1 MSRHPGCQRSVL
13 VVGDG
18 LTAAA
23 TAGFLDGAGLDPV
36 VAPPPSRRQ
45 STGVALL
52 WRPGLVLLER
62 IGLRRPIERLGEVV
76 TCRRCLT
83 TDRSWTVEAA
93 GLAEEDGTTRQSTLV
108 AIDRSR
114 LASLLESHVLS
125 ALRRTDRAVTAVDP
139 TAGGLRAS
147 FAGGV
152 TESFDAVVTTSRPL
166 LRSCEPTPAGVGW
179 WQFRWP
185 DGTQSPPAPAELWSD
200 RRAALFAPGGDGD
213 AGVDVRLVSTAET
226 DAASALSTAALDRQ
240 FGDLFDDQPTPFEA
254 LDPQRLQYRRLPR
267 PVPTTLSDGGLV
279 LVGVASRSTI
289 PGDGLG
295 AARGIE
301 DAWIV
306 ADSLAYGP
314 DEVAA
319 AVDDAERRRRQRAR
333 EYVAAV
339 AAAAEADPPVDSGRQ
354 PTDGSPWLR
363 QLRARRRLA
372 FGHTRDR
379 RLPPVAESI
388 PQQL

>member
-1 MSRHPGCQRSVL
+1 MSQHPGCQRSVL

-36 VAPPPSRRQ
+36 VAPPPSRGQ
-45 STGVALL
+45 STGVTVL

-62 IGLRRPIERLGEVV
+62 IGLRRPIERLGEAL

-83 TDRSWTVEAA
+83 TDRSWTAGAA
-93 GLAEEDGTTRQSTLV
+93 EGDDATDDDQPTLV

-114 LASLLESHVLS
+114 LASVLESHVLS
-125 ALRRTDRAVTAVDP
+125 TLRLTDRAVTAVDS
-139 TAGGLRAS
+139 AGCGVRAS
-147 FAGGV
+147 FTGGV
-152 TESFDAVVTTSRPL
+152 TESFDAVVTTCRSL
-166 LRSCEPTPAGVGW
+166 LRSREPSPAGVGW
-179 WQFRWP
+179 WQFAWP
-185 DGTQSPPAPAELWSD
+185 DGPQAPPAPAALWSD
-200 RRAALFAPGGDGD
+200 RRAALFVPAGDDTG
-213 AGVDVRLVSTAET
+213 GVDVRLVSTAGI
-226 DAASALSTAALDRQ
+226 DAASALSTAALDRE
-240 FGDLFDDQPTPFEA
+240 FGDLFAHRPTPFAA

-279 LVGVASRSTI
+279 LVGAESRSTI
-289 PGDGLG
+289 PGDCLG

-314 DEVAA
+314 DNIDA
-319 AVDDAERRRRQRAR
+319 AVDDSERRRRQRAR

-339 AAAAEADPPVDSGRQ
+339 AAAAEADRQSADSPPL
-354 PTDGSPWLR
+354 TDGSSWLR

-372 FGHTRDR
+372 FSHTRAPQ
-379 RLPPVAESI
+379 LPPVAESI
-388 PQQL
+388 PQRL